1 MNADIEKLR
10 ELIAKATPGPWQAMN
25 AYQWDS
31 IIGDIDG
38 PDDGEM
44 HYESV
49 TDITSHHDRSRAN
62 AALIAAAI
70 SALPALLA
78 EVERL
83 RRVEARWAFYV
94 HAMTAESGL
103 ARDAIQRQAFPAHT
117 KEAWDACIDK
127 AMSEVVLPKPANGAA
142 LPTSGANDKE

>member
-1 MNADIEKLR
+1 MNADTEKLR

-70 SALPALLA
+70 SALPALLDELA
-78 EVERL
+78 RL
-83 RRVEARWAFYV
+83 RRLLREAVGPAGGDFCMNRALE
-94 HAMTAESGL
+94 AE
-103 ARDAIQRQAFPAHT
+103 
-117 KEAWDACIDK
+117 ID
-127 AMSEVVLPKPANGAA
+127 AA
-142 LPTSGANDKE
+142 LSTSGATEE